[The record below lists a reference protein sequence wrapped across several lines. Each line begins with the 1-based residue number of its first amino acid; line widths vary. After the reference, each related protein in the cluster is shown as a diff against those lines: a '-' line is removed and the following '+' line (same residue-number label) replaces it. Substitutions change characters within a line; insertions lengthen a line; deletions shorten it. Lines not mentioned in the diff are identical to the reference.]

1 MSPESTSPDP
11 KHVNHETSQPNPQVH
26 VSSWL
31 EAYMRITK
39 VLHSYTAQVK
49 APRLSFQGSSQC
61 WASDPRL
68 HTC

>member
-11 KHVNHETSQPNPQVH
+11 KHVNHETSQPNQQVH

-31 EAYMRITK
+31 EAYMRTKPK

-49 APRLSFQGSSQC
+49 GTSPVL
-61 WASDPRL
+61 
-68 HTC
+68 